1 MSEVKRAINYGKAMV
16 GHFKQE
22 WDRISAVD
30 AIDAERELN
39 EALEGPVATKS
50 PTPTPSAPAAKEPEV
65 ALSSLEQARK
75 ILGVTEA
82 TGFSETK
89 KIYERILKRADPT
102 RFPEGSLES
111 AQAATLRRRVEWAY
125 HVISESVDAT
135 ERRFGSLEID

>member
-39 EALEGPVATKS
+39 EALEGPVATNS
-50 PTPTPSAPAAKEPEV
+50 PTPTPSAPVAKEPEV

>member
-1 MSEVKRAINYGKAMV
+1 MSEVKRAINYGRAMV

-50 PTPTPSAPAAKEPEV
+50 PATPATPA
-65 ALSSLEQARK
+65 SSQSPVQLPPIEQARK
-75 ILGVTEA
+75 ILGVTAE

-89 KIYERILKRADPT
+89 KIYEGILKRADPT
-102 RFPEGSLES
+102 RFPEGSVEA

-125 HVISESVDAT
+125 QIIAESVDAT

>member
-1 MSEVKRAINYGKAMV
+1 MSEVKRAINYGRAMV

-22 WDRISAVD
+22 WDRVSAVD

-39 EALEGPVATKS
+39 EALEGPVVTKTPAT
-50 PTPTPSAPAAKEPEV
+50 TPATAATSQPD
-65 ALSSLEQARK
+65 AQLPPIEQARK
-75 ILGVTEA
+75 ILGVTSE

-102 RFPEGSLES
+102 RFPEGSLEA

-125 HVISESVDAT
+125 HVIAESVDAT